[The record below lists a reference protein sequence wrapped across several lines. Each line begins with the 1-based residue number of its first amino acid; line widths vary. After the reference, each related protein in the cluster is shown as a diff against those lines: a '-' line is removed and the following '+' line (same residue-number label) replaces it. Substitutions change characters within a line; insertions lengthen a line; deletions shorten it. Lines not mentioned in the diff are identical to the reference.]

1 MMTWALQVFKVL
13 LAYTFCCLNYWEG
26 EDWEVGRR
34 EANAA

>member
-13 LAYTFCCLNYWEG
+13 LAYTCLSELLG
-26 EDWEVGRR
+26 RGDWEVGRR